1 MDSWC
6 APFFFEWPP
15 GAVVATA
22 MGRRPWPDVRWTW
35 LRRSASEAVDGEVP
49 RKNPGDMNIMT

>member
-22 MGRRPWPDVRWTW
+22 MGRRWPDVRWTW
-35 LRRSASEAVDGEVP
+35 LRLSASEAVDGEVL